1 MEEKKA
7 DKKPESSPRNQ
18 SMGERLTER
27 WLKQEDKEDKEPSG
41 LLQTALA
48 FVHRKHYSDPRG
60 SRVIAEGALILGA
73 PKLRVPAL

>member
-1 MEEKKA
+1 MEEKKD

-27 WLKQEDKEDKEPSG
+27 WLKQEDKEPSG

-48 FVHRKHYSDPRG
+48 FLHRKR
-60 SRVIAEGALILGA
+60 
-73 PKLRVPAL
+73 